1 MVIGSRIQQARRMRS
16 MSLREAGERAG
27 LSAQA
32 ISKYERGLDVPSSGS
47 LLRLSQALELPV
59 EFFVRPRRILEI
71 RPDFRKRST
80 LPQKQEEA
88 LEARILDWLDRY
100 LEIEE
105 IRSGEGS
112 DFSFPAGFPRPVS
125 SPDEIERASLDLRE
139 AWRLGWDP
147 IENLTELLEDR
158 GIRVGLV
165 DAEDHRF
172 DACTFSAEVDGRALP
187 VIVSRR
193 GLPGDR
199 QRFSLAHE
207 VGHIVL
213 RPVGRL
219 DPEVAANRFAGSFI
233 IPEPAAR
240 FELGGRR
247 SALDLYELH
256 LLKHKYGLSMQGW
269 IYRARDLGL
278 LPQARAVALFRRF
291 RVNGWHRQEP
301 GDSCPP
307 EHPTRF
313 ERLVMQALAEDL
325 ISETRAAELLGKPLR
340 QFLSEVSREHDG
352 LPVALRNGYERL
364 D

>member
-1 MVIGSRIQQARRMRS
+1 MVIGSRIQQARKMRG

-32 ISKYERGLDVPSSGS
+32 ISKYERGLDVPTSGS
-47 LLRLSQALELPV
+47 LLRLSRALELPV

-71 RPDFRKRST
+71 RPDYRKRST
-80 LPQKQEEA
+80 LPQKQQEI
-88 LEARILDWLDRY
+88 LEACILDWLDRY

-105 IRSGEGS
+105 ILAGES
-112 DFSFPAGFPRPVS
+112 TEFAFPAGFPRLVS
-125 SPDEIERASLDLRE
+125 SPDDVEWAALDLRA
-139 AWRLGWDP
+139 AWRLGWAP

-158 GIRVGLV
+158 GVRVGLV
-165 DAEDHRF
+165 DAEDRF
-172 DACTFSAEVDGRALP
+172 DACTFSAEVDGRAIP

-193 GLPGDR
+193 DLPGDR

-207 VGHIVL
+207 LGHLVL
-213 RPVGRL
+213 RPVDGL
-219 DPEVAANRFAGSFI
+219 DPEAAANRFAGAFL

-240 FELGGRR
+240 FELGKRR
-247 SALDLYELH
+247 STLDLYELH

-269 IYRARDLGL
+269 IYRARDLGIL
-278 LPQARAVALFRRF
+278 SDLRAASLFRHF
-291 RVNGWHRQEP
+291 RMNGWRRQEP
-301 GDSCPP
+301 GDPHSP

-313 ERLVMQALAEDL
+313 ERLIMQALAEDL
-325 ISETRAAELLGKPLR
+325 VSEARAAELLGKPLR

-352 LPVALRNGYERL
+352 LPVALRDGYERL